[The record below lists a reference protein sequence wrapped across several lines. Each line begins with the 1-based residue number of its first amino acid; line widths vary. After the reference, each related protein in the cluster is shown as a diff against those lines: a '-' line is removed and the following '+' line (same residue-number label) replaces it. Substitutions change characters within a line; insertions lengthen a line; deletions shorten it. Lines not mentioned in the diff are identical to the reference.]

1 MARVRRIINDVHAVQ
16 TQHVVVEREL
26 CTVIVE
32 PEGAHLLPRIA
43 VAAESIQA
51 GIAVRVEIVF
61 PEAGS
66 EEVARETVA
75 LRTMV
80 PVVQVD
86 RDLIP
91 AKGRSGQ
98 RQVISKAD
106 EP

>member
-1 MARVRRIINDVHAVQ
+1 MARDRGIINDVHAVQ

-32 PEGAHLLPRIA
+32 PEGSHLLPWIA
-43 VAAESIQA
+43 IAAKSIQA

-61 PEAGS
+61 PETCS
-66 EEVARETVA
+66 EEVARETIA
-75 LRTMV
+75 LRSVV

-91 AKGRSGQ
+91 AKRRGRR
-98 RQVISKAD
+98 RQ
-106 EP
+106 